1 MSQST
6 FDVNHRLVELT
17 MVLKLQKLQKED
29 LPTLTYVNLE
39 DYLNHLWRNK
49 SPRTLNQAVDVVWNV
64 AAMMLYASYQH
75 KLLLM
80 VRRKTLKILRMSL
93 EGINLWQ
100 KILQRKVS

>member
-39 DYLNHLWRNK
+39 D
-49 SPRTLNQAVDVVWNV
+49 
-64 AAMMLYASYQH
+64 
-75 KLLLM
+75 
-80 VRRKTLKILRMSL
+80 
-93 EGINLWQ
+93 
-100 KILQRKVS
+100 

>member
-64 AAMMLYASYQH
+64 AANDI
-75 KLLLM
+75 
-80 VRRKTLKILRMSL
+80 VRFLSTQAVIDGAKKNLKILRMSL

-100 KILQRKVS
+100 RILQRKVS

>member
-64 AAMMLYASYQH
+64 AANDIVRFLSTQAVIDGAKKNLEDFEML
-75 KLLLM
+75 
-80 VRRKTLKILRMSL
+80 L

-100 KILQRKVS
+100 RILQRKVS